1 MARGRGRGRGKRG
14 KPANQ
19 GSRPPS
25 PPKPCAQNVEYN
37 SDSDEMLN
45 QVLRLSQQE
54 YEKSEILSKKE
65 NEDIERAINERL
77 QNISTR
83 SDFKPKFQPGLFN
96 PNIVLWENIPSY

>member
-1 MARGRGRGRGKRG
+1 
-14 KPANQ
+14 
-19 GSRPPS
+19 
-25 PPKPCAQNVEYN
+25 
-37 SDSDEMLN
+37 MLN

-65 NEDIERAINERL
+65 NENIERAINERL

-96 PNIVLWENIPSY
+96 PNIVNMGKHPFILAITIYFIHFL